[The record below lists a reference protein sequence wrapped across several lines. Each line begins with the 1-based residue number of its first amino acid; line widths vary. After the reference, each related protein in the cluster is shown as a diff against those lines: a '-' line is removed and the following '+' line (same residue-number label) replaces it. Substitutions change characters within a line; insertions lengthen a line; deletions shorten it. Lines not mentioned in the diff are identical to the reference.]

1 MNEYRA
7 MQNRHQQEVHAFP
20 LGYAFGNQQFT
31 EMMAQWGLDA
41 NKKEDL
47 AQVSSLFSG
56 AYILKKDVP
65 AYRDMCRRHR
75 EEHEAAI
82 AADLTG
88 EGYIYQMF
96 LCELNDHEYGYT
108 RDTEDALTVLGYTA
122 QDVLSN
128 PRLKRGIEKAV
139 TQIVKKEDKS

>member
-1 MNEYRA
+1 MDEYRA
-7 MQNRHQQEVHAFP
+7 MQKRHQQEVHAFP
-20 LGYAFGNQQFT
+20 LGYAFGSQQFK
-31 EMMAQWGLDA
+31 EMMAKWGLNAD
-41 NKKEDL
+41 KKGDL
-47 AQVSSLFSG
+47 AQVSSLFGG

-65 AYRDMCRRHR
+65 AYSDMCRRHR

-96 LCELNDHEYGYT
+96 LCELEGHEYGYT

-122 QDVLSN
+122 QDVLSD
-128 PRLKRGIEKAV
+128 PRLKHGIEKAV
-139 TQIVKKEDKS
+139 AQIVKNKKKL